1 MPKLKYLYL
10 CFLCLFSPFSF
21 SGVTEWMDFELD
33 GGHVK
38 IPVAVSGVEGYAILD
53 SGAQINSINSAF
65 IQKNKL
71 EFSIGR
77 KIKIEGVYG
86 TKTKKTYNKV
96 PIKIFGS
103 EFSLDRVVEGFIGHN
118 SNQILLGAGFFAN
131 FVVQLDYPKKKI
143 RLITRDAID
152 MDGLENLLV
161 RFSQL
166 IVEQPWI
173 AESDINPL
181 LVSPDGILALD
192 GRVVLHPADTDEAD
206 LPRLAIRPYP
216 QRYVDTW
223 QSEDGNEFTIRPIR
237 PEDEPMIVKFHETL
251 SERTVQLRYFTP
263 MNLRQRI
270 EHERLT
276 RIVFIDYDRE
286 MAFIVSAPR
295 LDGKGPETLGVV
307 RAVTDAD
314 NIRSEFSVVIRDDL
328 QGEGLGRI
336 LMSKVI
342 KYCKERGTLLLE
354 GSTLPANKGMQ
365 GLAAKLGF
373 TNVFNAED
381 EVVEMRMMLNEP
393 TEEWQIT
400 RLHQ

>member
-1 MPKLKYLYL
+1 MVVDLPELK
-10 CFLCLFSPFSF
+10 CL
-21 SGVTEWMDFELD
+21 E
-33 GGHVK
+33 
-38 IPVAVSGVEGYAILD
+38 
-53 SGAQINSINSAF
+53 
-65 IQKNKL
+65 
-71 EFSIGR
+71 
-77 KIKIEGVYG
+77 
-86 TKTKKTYNKV
+86 
-96 PIKIFGS
+96 
-103 EFSLDRVVEGFIGHN
+103 
-118 SNQILLGAGFFAN
+118 
-131 FVVQLDYPKKKI
+131 
-143 RLITRDAID
+143 
-152 MDGLENLLV
+152 
-161 RFSQL
+161 
-166 IVEQPWI
+166 
-173 AESDINPL
+173 INPL
-181 LVSPDGILALD
+181 LLNKLGILAVDASVSL
-192 GRVVLHPADTDEAD
+192 GEPS
-206 LPRLAIRPYP
+206 RLSISPYP
-216 QRYVDTW
+216 
-223 QSEDGNEFTIRPIR
+223 GNLEEPITLKRSGRPAVVRPIR
-237 PEDEPMIVKFHETL
+237 AEDEPEHLLFYNQL
-251 SERTVQLRYFTP
+251 SPESVRMRYFYSRGIPTHQE
-263 MNLRQRI
+263 LATWTQ
-270 EHERLT
+270 
-276 RIVFIDYDRE
+276 IDYDRE